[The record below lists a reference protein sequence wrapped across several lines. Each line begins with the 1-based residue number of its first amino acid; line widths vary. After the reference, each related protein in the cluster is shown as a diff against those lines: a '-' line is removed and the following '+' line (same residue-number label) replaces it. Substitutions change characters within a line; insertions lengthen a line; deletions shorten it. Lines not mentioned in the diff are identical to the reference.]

1 MRIITILCGLLVM
14 LTGASSWADIYVYKH
29 RDGTILITEYPQT
42 ANPSYTLLEVKR
54 TDKRTDRIPKVN
66 VHTTRSNKA
75 HKKVVNSPYDA
86 TIKAIARQH
95 GVDHKL
101 IKAMVQVESA
111 FQPGAVS
118 PKGARGLMQLMP
130 GTARRYGVRNSLD
143 PIQNLLG
150 GVRYFKDLLEL
161 FNNNLTL
168 ALAAYNA
175 GEGAVQKYKGIPPYK
190 ETRLYVQKVI
200 HYHRLY
206 SLANT

>member
-1 MRIITILCGLLVM
+1 MRKTTILFGIIVALTSGL
-14 LTGASSWADIYVYKH
+14 AWADIYVYKH

-42 ANPSYTLLEVKR
+42 ANPSYTLLEVKKSA
-54 TDKRTDRIPKVN
+54 KRTSNLPRVN
-66 VHTTRSNKA
+66 VYSTKPKKP
-75 HKKVVNSPYDA
+75 HKKIVNSPYDA
-86 TIKAIARQH
+86 TIKAIARQY
-95 GVDHKL
+95 GVDHKI

-111 FQPGAVS
+111 FQPSAIS

-130 GTARRYGVRNSLD
+130 GTARRYGVNNSFD

-150 GVRYFKDLLEL
+150 GVKYFKDLLKL
-161 FNNNLTL
+161 FNNNLRL

-175 GEGAVQKYKGIPPYK
+175 GEAAVQKYKGIPPYK

-206 SLANT
+206 TLANT

>member
-1 MRIITILCGLLVM
+1 MTALTSTI
-14 LTGASSWADIYVYKH
+14 AWADIYVYKH

-54 TDKRTDRIPKVN
+54 SAKHSRTTPRVN
-66 VHTTRSNKA
+66 VYSTKSTKRQ
-75 HKKVVNSPYDA
+75 KKIVNSPYDA

-95 GVDHKL
+95 GVDYKL

-111 FQPGAVS
+111 FKPGAVS

-130 GTARRYGVRNSLD
+130 GTARRYGVNNSFD

-150 GVRYFKDLLEL
+150 GVRYFKYLLEL

-206 SLANT
+206 TLANT

>member
-1 MRIITILCGLLVM
+1 MRIITLISGIISFLACNF
-14 LTGASSWADIYVYKH
+14 AWADIYVYKH
-29 RDGTILITEYPQT
+29 RDGTILITEHPQT
-42 ANPSYTLLEVKR
+42 ANSSYTLMEVKR
-54 TDKRTDRIPKVN
+54 SINQPKIAPKVN
-66 VHTTRSNKA
+66 VYTTKRSKPQ
-75 HKKVVNSPYDA
+75 KKIIHSKYDA

-95 GVDHKL
+95 GVDDKI

-111 FQPGAVS
+111 FRSSAVS
-118 PKGARGLMQLMP
+118 PKGAQGLMQLMP
-130 GTARRYGVRNSLD
+130 GTAKRYGVNNSFD
-143 PIQNLLG
+143 PVQNLLG
-150 GVRYFKDLLEL
+150 GVRYFKDLLEM

>member
-1 MRIITILCGLLVM
+1 MKIITLFSGIISILACGL
-14 LTGASSWADIYVYKH
+14 AWADIYVYKH

-42 ANPSYTLLEVKR
+42 ANFSYTLMEVKR
-54 TDKRTDRIPKVN
+54 TANRTNRAPKVN
-66 VHTTRSNKA
+66 VYTTKRSKPQ
-75 HKKVVNSPYDA
+75 KRTINSPYDS
-86 TIKAIARQH
+86 TIKAIAHQH
-95 GVDHKL
+95 GVDDKL

-111 FQPGAVS
+111 FKPSAVS

-130 GTARRYGVRNSLD
+130 GTARRYGVDNSFD
-143 PIQNLLG
+143 PIENLLG
-150 GVRYFKDLLEL
+150 GVKYFKDLLEL